1 MTVVVVEAGFILSPV
16 NRETVLLSLG
26 GVLPTEIEKEI
37 GADAGVGP
45 VLVEAVIVVEGQRF
59 GTVTA
64 GVEV

>member
-16 NRETVLLSLG
+16 NRETVLLSLE
-26 GVLPTEIEKEI
+26 GVLPTEIEKEV
-37 GADAGVGP
+37 GTDAGVRS
-45 VLVEAVIVVEGQRF
+45 VLDEAVIVEEGQRF